1 MVDLI
6 FGVLTALSAVFQL
19 VLVVGEAGVPGENH
33 RPWTSNSGSLVLHVE
48 INNLCFIT
56 KDSLYKAIV
65 EFLRRVFTSI
75 SGSLDQHIM
84 EVVLTECDSY
94 IISGLVY
101 HYVHFSFE
109 LIVFRSRAWVGSW
122 IT

>member
-1 MVDLI
+1 MNVTTVI
-6 FGVLTALSAVFQL
+6 EQL
-19 VLVVGEAGVPGENH
+19 EQAKKRINEGAYDVILLNAK
-33 RPWTSNSGSLVLHVE
+33 RGSLVLHVE
-48 INNLCFIT
+48 IHNRCFIT
-56 KDSLYKAIV
+56 KDSLHKAIA

-84 EVVLTECDSY
+84 EVVLAECDSY

-109 LIVFRSRAWVGSW
+109 LIVFRSRAWV
-122 IT
+122 TH